1 MIIITWI
8 IAGVIVEKVEAI
20 YILTIALAFSIKS
33 EIRNTAVY
41 LLPEWG
47 EKGKDTSSQNCN
59 KTNNSYALY
68 KASCVNHMSYKM
80 YYKML
85 LTYKIK

>member
-8 IAGVIVEKVEAI
+8 IAGIIVEKVEAI

-47 EKGKDTSSQNCN
+47 EKEKIQAHKTE
-59 KTNNSYALY
+59 TNNSYALY
-68 KASCVNHMSYKM
+68 KASCVNHTSYKM
-80 YYKML
+80 YYKIL